1 MVLSHI
7 LVASDLTDRSDR
19 ALARTLQQMHEPG
32 RLTLLHVIA
41 SGLPPALVAEQ
52 QSFAE
57 SFLAGQLRR
66 VSPEGA
72 ASYASIVVMGC
83 VFSTIIAEAITR
95 AADLIVIGKPGHDSY
110 ADLFTGTTAER
121 VIRFSDRPV
130 LMVKQPAREPYRRVL
145 VAFDGSEGA
154 VRAFHLA
161 LVIAPNA
168 EFRVVHA
175 WWPSHVSLGEIEAAR
190 QQIHDANKRLKDLIA
205 DAARQAVTA
214 SGVAAQVT
222 IDLVENNPYMVV
234 SNQCSWADLLVMGT
248 HSKGRLA
255 STVSIGRLAR
265 RLLIESTCDVLT
277 SRP

>member
-1 MVLSHI
+1 MILSHI
-7 LVASDLTDRSDR
+7 VVASDLTERSDR
-19 ALARTLQQMHEPG
+19 ALARALQLMHEPL
-32 RLTLLHVIA
+32 RLTVLHVVA
-41 SGLPPALVAEQ
+41 SGLPPELEEEQ
-52 QSFAE
+52 ERSAE
-57 SFLAGQLRR
+57 SFLARRLRH

-72 ASYASIVVMGC
+72 AGCGSVVLTGG

-95 AADLIVIGKPGHDSY
+95 AADLIVIGKPGHHPY

-145 VAFDGSEGA
+145 VAFDGSEGV
-154 VRAFHLA
+154 VRAFQMALA
-161 LVIAPNA
+161 IAPDA

-175 WWPSHVSLGEIEAAR
+175 WWSPHVSLEEMEAAK
-190 QQIHDANKRLKDLIA
+190 QQIHDENNRLKKLIA
-205 DAARQAVTA
+205 DAVRQAITA
-214 SGVAAQVT
+214 SGTAAKVT

-234 SNQCSWADLLVMGT
+234 ANQCSWADLLVTGT

-255 STVSIGRLAR
+255 STASIGNLAR
-265 RLLIESTCDVLT
+265 HLLIEASCDVLT

>member
-1 MVLSHI
+1 MVLSHT

-19 ALARTLQQMHEPG
+19 ALKRALELVHEPG
-32 RLTLLHVIA
+32 RLTVLHVVA
-41 SGLPPALVAEQ
+41 SGLPPELEAEQ
-52 QSFAE
+52 QRSAE
-57 SFLAGQLRR
+57 SLLTDRLRHLSPVGAPGCGR
-66 VSPEGA
+66 VVLTGS
-72 ASYASIVVMGC
+72 
-83 VFSTIIAEAITR
+83 VFSTIIAEAIAR
-95 AADLIVIGKPGHDSY
+95 AADLIVIGKPAHHPY

-145 VAFDGSEGA
+145 VAFDGSEGVA
-154 VRAFHLA
+154 RAFQMALA
-161 LVIAPNA
+161 IAPEA

-175 WWPSHVSLGEIEAAR
+175 WWPPHVSFAEIEAAR
-190 QQIHDANKRLKDLIA
+190 QEIHDENRRLKKLIA

-214 SGVAAQVT
+214 SGAAARVT

-234 SNQCSWADLLVMGT
+234 ANQCSWADLLVMGT

-255 STVSIGRLAR
+255 STVSIGSLAR
-265 RLLIESTCDVLT
+265 HLLIESSCDVLT

>member
-1 MVLSHI
+1 LSHI

-19 ALARTLQQMHEPG
+19 ALARTLQQMHEPR

-57 SFLAGQLRR
+57 SFLARQLRH
-66 VSPEGA
+66 VSPDGA
-72 ASYASIVVMGC
+72 ASYSSIVVMGC
-83 VFSTIIAEAITR
+83 LFSTIIAEAITR
-95 AADLIVIGKPGHDSY
+95 GADLIVIGKPGHDPY

-154 VRAFHLA
+154 VRAFHMA
-161 LVIAPNA
+161 LVVAPTA

-175 WWPSHVSLGEIEAAR
+175 WWPSHVSLGDIEAAR
-190 QQIHDANKRLKDLIA
+190 QEIHHANKRLKDLIA
-205 DAARQAVTA
+205 DAAKQTVTA
-214 SGVAAQVT
+214 SGTAAQVT

-234 SNQCSWADLLVMGT
+234 SAQCSWADLLVMGT